1 MSSNC
6 QVSNSFEPPFG
17 LRSPHVQTILS
28 SVGPR
33 KIAVAKRFK
42 AYAAGQQKFT
52 LNCGTTAYSDEQVH
66 LEGYFNQASAKPAKQ
81 MAILVHG
88 WEGSHQSSYMMSM
101 TTRLL
106 ENGIDVFRLNLRD
119 HGDTHHLN
127 RGIFNST
134 MLEEVINGV
143 EDVQKRLPYEN
154 YHLAGFSLGGNFCL
168 RLAANAH
175 DRAISLSSVSAFCPA
190 IHAAQSNDVLN
201 QSENWVYGRYFVR
214 KWKRSLRKKIEQWP
228 DYTFGEQL
236 ERLKTLDELN
246 DAFIPTYTPY
256 DNVDEYF
263 DAYAISGDTL
273 DKTIAPCY
281 LHFAEDD
288 MIIPVEG
295 VKDLSSSS
303 DVHVY
308 ITKRGGHC
316 GFMNNWRGD
325 SWQDQRVLEIIQQ
338 SSI

>member
-6 QVSNSFEPPFG
+6 QVSSSFEPPFG
-17 LRSPHVQTILS
+17 LRSPHVQTIFS

-33 KIAVAKRFK
+33 KIAVSKRFR
-42 AYAAGQQKFT
+42 AYAASQEKFT
-52 LNCGTTAYSDEQVH
+52 LECGKTAYSDEQVH
-66 LEGYFNQASAKPAKQ
+66 LEGYFNRASAKPSKQ

-101 TTRLL
+101 AMRLL

-143 EDVQKRLPYEN
+143 EDIQKRFVYQD

-175 DRAISLSSVSAFCPA
+175 THAISLTSVSAFCPA

-228 DYTFGEQL
+228 DYTFGEEM

-246 DAFIPTYTPY
+246 EAFIPTYTEY
-256 DNVDEYF
+256 DNVDDYF
-263 DAYAISGDTL
+263 DAYAISGNTL
-273 DKTIAPCY
+273 DNTIAPCH

-288 MIIPVEG
+288 MIIPVKG
-295 VKDLSSSS
+295 VKDLSASPN
-303 DVHVY
+303 VHVY

-338 SSI
+338 STA